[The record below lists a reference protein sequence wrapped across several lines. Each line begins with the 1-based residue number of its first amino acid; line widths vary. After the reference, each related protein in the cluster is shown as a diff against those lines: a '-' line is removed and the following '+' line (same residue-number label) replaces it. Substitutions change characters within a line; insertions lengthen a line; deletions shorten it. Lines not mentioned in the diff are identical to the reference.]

1 MQPSDD
7 QFVLKIKGMSC
18 QGCVRNATAAIQSV
32 PNVASA
38 RVTLD
43 PAQAAITWS
52 PNTTPDP
59 EAVRASIRNA
69 GFEPIT
75 PNSHLPTP
83 NSGPTWAQT
92 VILGS
97 TVTAIL
103 MLGEWVLRLAHE
115 SWFQHAAFVLSG
127 IVQTICGARF
137 YAGAWRQ
144 LKIGSSNM
152 DTLVSLGSTTAFAFS
167 TWGLLTNWNGHLY
180 FMESAAIIS
189 LVSLGHYI
197 ESRVSSRAEGALNSL
212 LKLTPETAL
221 KRDIDGT
228 EHPLPVAALQPT
240 NEVILKPGDK
250 IPVDGIVEEGESAVE
265 ESMLTGESKPVEK
278 QPGAR
283 LFAGT
288 INLDGQLV
296 MQVTATGEATALAQ
310 IIKIV
315 ERAQSSRANIQR
327 IGDRVSNVF
336 VPIVILIALATA
348 LWWGLA
354 YDHALQTAT
363 TVLPFLN
370 PSNFPTSPLEAAFIH
385 LAGVLII
392 ACPCAM
398 GLATPAAILA
408 GVNAAARR
416 GILIRDGSALEK
428 SGTINTVIFDKTGT
442 LTEGRFTVENT
453 TIHNKQF
460 SPPAIHTLILALT
473 KKSNHPI
480 SRALH
485 LAAHLSPVAANVSSL
500 TPKPQAQIPVPAPTE
515 WREHRGQGIEANID
529 DHTYRLGSINWL
541 QEHIDNEGLRSGE
554 ATQGSSE
561 QNRRSVYLQS
571 TTVGL
576 LKNGDLIA
584 TFTLRDQLKPI
595 AKDVISQLRATDLTP
610 VMISGDNHATALAIA
625 NEAGITEANVHA
637 EVLPDQ
643 KAKLI
648 ETLQRQG
655 HRAAF
660 VGDGINDAPALE
672 QADLGIAVTQA
683 SDVAKKSAD
692 IILLNSDIQAIP
704 AAIDLAQATLRTIKQ
719 NLFWA
724 FFYNCAA
731 IPLAVLGLVSPV
743 ICAAAMG
750 FSDLIVIGNA
760 LRLLRR

>member
-1 MQPSDD
+1 MRQTDE
-7 QFVLKIKGMSC
+7 QLVLEIKGMTC
-18 QGCVRNATAAIQSV
+18 QGCVRNATNAIQSV
-32 PNVASA
+32 PSVATA
-38 RVTLD
+38 RVTRD
-43 PAQAAITWS
+43 PAQATITW
-52 PNTTPDP
+52 NTSADPD
-59 EAVRASIRNA
+59 AAIAAIKSA
-69 GFEPIT
+69 GFEAT
-75 PNSHLPTP
+75 LPNSDLPTP
-83 NSGPTWAQT
+83 ISEFPTWAQT
-92 VILGS
+92 VVLGS
-97 TVTAIL
+97 AVTALL
-103 MLGEWVLRLAHE
+103 MLGEWVFRLAHE
-115 SWFQHAAFVLSG
+115 SWFQHSAFILSG
-127 IVQTICGARF
+127 IVQIICGARF

-144 LKIGSSNM
+144 LKRGSSNM

-167 TWGLLTNWNGHLY
+167 TWGLLTGWNGHLY

-197 ESRVSSRAEGALNSL
+197 ESRVSSHAEGALNSL

-228 EHPLPVAALQPT
+228 EHSVPVADLQPAH
-240 NEVILKPGDK
+240 EVVLKPGDQ
-250 IPVDGIVEEGESAVE
+250 IPVDGVVEEGESTVD

-278 QPGAR
+278 HPGER

-310 IIKIV
+310 IIKVV
-315 ERAQSSRANIQR
+315 ERAQNSRANIQR

-336 VPIVILIALATA
+336 VPIVILIAVATA
-348 LWWGLA
+348 LWWGFA
-354 YDHALQTAT
+354 YDHALRTAT
-363 TVLPFLN
+363 TILPFLT
-370 PSNFPTSPLEAAFIH
+370 PADFPGSALEAAFIH

-398 GLATPAAILA
+398 GLATPAAIMA

-416 GILIRDGSALEK
+416 GILIRDGRALEK

-442 LTEGRFTVENT
+442 LTKGRFTVENT
-453 TIHNKQF
+453 TIHNEQF
-460 SPPAIHTLILALT
+460 SPDEINSLAATLTA
-473 KKSNHPI
+473 KSNHPI

-485 LAAHLSPVAANVSSL
+485 LAAHPSPVAANVSSL
-500 TPKPQAQIPVPAPTE
+500 TPKPQAQVPIPAPTE
-515 WREHRGQGIEANID
+515 WREHRGHGIEATID

-541 QEHIDNEGLRSGE
+541 EQHTDNGGHRSVV
-554 ATQGSSE
+554 ADSQ
-561 QNRRSVYLQS
+561 QNRRSGSLQS

-576 LKNGDLIA
+576 LMNGDLIA
-584 TFTLRDQLKPI
+584 TFTLRDQLKPV
-595 AKDVISQLRATDLTP
+595 AKEVISNLNANGLTP
-610 VMISGDNHATALAIA
+610 VMISGDNCETALAIA
-625 NEAGITEANVHA
+625 QEAGIPESNVHA

-648 ETLQRQG
+648 ESLQAEG

-672 QADLGIAVTQA
+672 QADLGIAVTRA

-750 FSDLIVIGNA
+750 LSDLIVIGNA